1 MTVKIAQSQALYTSI
16 ARRDKSHNAT
26 LLTVGLVDIDIP
38 QHPGV
43 LHGVVSRSSK
53 RLSSTLQEFIRPGPK
68 RYARLVSS
76 YPRLKITAWTEPTC
90 DVFVKHTGLVHVYV
104 IAVFS
109 CEYRQCCVFRGIDA
123 TDSNITAVT
132 ATSNQP
138 PQTDSEFSQLPQ
150 EIPQVLTACS
160 PPAASAANSFYS

>member
-26 LLTVGLVDIDIP
+26 RLTVGLVDIDIP

-68 RYARLVSS
+68 RYRARVIR
-76 YPRLKITAWTEPTC
+76 PETENYTLLDRIHLRCTC
-90 DVFVKHTGLVHVYV
+90 QTYEVWYYVTVVFT
-104 IAVFS
+104 
-109 CEYRQCCVFRGIDA
+109 CEHRRYCVFRGIDA

-150 EIPQVLTACS
+150 EMPQVLIACW

>member
-68 RYARLVSS
+68 RYARLVS
-76 YPRLKITAWTEPTC
+76 YHPRSTLLDRTHLQCTC
-90 DVFVKHTGLVHVYV
+90 QTYR
-104 IAVFS
+104 FS
-109 CEYRQCCVFRGIDA
+109 ICYRCV
-123 TDSNITAVT
+123 
-132 ATSNQP
+132 
-138 PQTDSEFSQLPQ
+138 
-150 EIPQVLTACS
+150 
-160 PPAASAANSFYS
+160 